1 MGKLLEECHW
11 ETINSAKRKWVV
23 LKGELLA
30 RGRLTKEFL
39 KDQSGPSKRAY
50 LLQYCQRIW
59 HRNRNEL
66 LKASDNT
73 YLNVFVITV
82 REQAF

>member
-1 MGKLLEECHW
+1 M
-11 ETINSAKRKWVV
+11 

-30 RGRLTKEFL
+30 GGQLTKEFL

-50 LLQYCQRIW
+50 LLQYCHQRIW

-66 LKASDNT
+66 LKASDIT
-73 YLNVFVITV
+73 FLNVFAITV
-82 REQAF
+82 REQAILKEELDNLEV

>member
-1 MGKLLEECHW
+1 M
-11 ETINSAKRKWVV
+11 

-30 RGRLTKEFL
+30 REWLTKKFL

-50 LLQYCQRIW
+50 LLQYCHQRIW
-59 HRNRNEL
+59 HRNRDEL
-66 LKASDNT
+66 LKVSDNT

-82 REQAF
+82 EGAGYFEGRAGQLWGLEY